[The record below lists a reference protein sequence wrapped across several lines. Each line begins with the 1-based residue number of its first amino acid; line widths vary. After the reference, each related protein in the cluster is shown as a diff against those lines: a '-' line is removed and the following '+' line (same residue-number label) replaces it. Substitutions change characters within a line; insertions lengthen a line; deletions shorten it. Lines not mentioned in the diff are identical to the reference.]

1 MTRNHWL
8 PPLAHACLLSLTSQ
22 DNALCITLWIIQ
34 ANSQVSVGLPVDDR
48 GCGYVDNRGGTRSCQ
63 VAGLR
68 CRR

>member
-8 PPLAHACLLSLTSQ
+8 PPLANACLPSLTSQ
-22 DNALCITLWIIQ
+22 DNALCTTLWIIR
-34 ANSQVSVGLPVDDR
+34 AYSQVSVGPAVDDR
-48 GCGYVDNRGGTRSCQ
+48 GCGNVDNRGGTRSCQ